1 MTVLIVERDLG
12 FAFWL
17 GRALDRIGF
26 GSFPAKDVSSAESL
40 TRELNLAID
49 LLIIDP
55 ELPGATALIQKIKKL
70 ESTAK
75 VIFVGNHEN
84 PPMGLAADGLPAD
97 GYLCKPGPSSKL
109 DLADLDSCQTIFR
122 DDLKVIAANF

>member
-17 GRALDRIGF
+17 GRALDRMGF
-26 GSFPAKDVSSAESL
+26 GSFPAKDVPSALSL

-55 ELPGATALIQKIKKL
+55 ELPGAGSLIQKIKKL
-70 ESTAK
+70 GSTAK
-75 VIFVGNHEN
+75 VILVGKHEN
-84 PPMGLAADGLPAD
+84 PPAGLPAD
-97 GYLCKPGPSSKL
+97 GYLCKPSPSCKP

-122 DDLKVIAANF
+122 HDLKVIAANF

>member
-26 GSFPAKDVSSAESL
+26 GSFPAKDVPSAVSL
-40 TRELNLAID
+40 MRELNLVID

-55 ELPGATALIQKIKKL
+55 ELPDAKSLIQKIRKE

-75 VIFVGNHEN
+75 VIFVGKHEN
-84 PPMGLAADGLPAD
+84 PLGLVVD
-97 GYLCKPGPSSKL
+97 GYLSRPTSEPEKNEC
-109 DLADLDSCQTIFR
+109 LALIEA
-122 DDLKVIAANF
+122 LLGHAAVPI